1 MKKLQGRAIAS
12 ITAILSIE
20 RVAQNGKKKDNR
32 VVDIYN
38 MSIAA
43 AFHSLVRS
51 STKIDC
57 TPPVPSYKGNY
68 NGKED
73 IELR

>member
-20 RVAQNGKKKDNR
+20 RVAQNEKKKDNR